1 MSIKQDLDIATLT
14 TPLGADKLA
23 LTHCRGEEF
32 VSRPFF
38 YQVRAISED
47 KNLDL
52 SKVAG
57 KNVCISLVLADGSK
71 RYINAMATDCSQGFF
86 DERTCEYH
94 FELRPWL
101 WLLTQT
107 RNSLIFQ
114 KQTAPDIIK
123 KICSDAGFSDISD
136 KLTGTYAKREYCVQ
150 YQESDF
156 AFISRLMEE
165 EGIFYFFDHSTSAH
179 KLVLADSSDAF
190 KDAPGASTA
199 TYRADHVD
207 WTSGTVVTDCR
218 TGKRVQTGKY
228 AVDDYNFETP
238 STDLFGQAS
247 GSGSKRQ
254 IYQYPAGYD
263 AKDDGSTIANR
274 RLDAYE
280 SREQYL
286 AGRSNARGF
295 LAGGAFMLKECD
307 CTAAN
312 IKWVVSVLRLE
323 CDQNRYVN
331 NFEAFPASAKYRPEQ
346 ITPRP
351 RIAGSQTA
359 LVTGKSGEEIWTD
372 KYGRIKVQFH
382 WDREGKKDENS
393 SCWVRVSQP
402 WAGKSWGTWF
412 LPRVGMEVV
421 VSFLDG
427 DPDRPLVT
435 GAVYNAEQ
443 TLPYTL
449 PGEQTKSTI
458 KSNSSKGG
466 GGSNEL
472 RFEDKKDS
480 EEIYFHAQKDL
491 NGVVENSRT
500 VTIKEAD
507 DTLTLEKGNRKSE
520 IQKGTETHSV
530 KGTRTLTVEGKEKH
544 TNKDDYD
551 LTVDGNYSLTVKGNY
566 TLKVDGN
573 ITIQSQKAVEVKSGT
588 TLTNKSGTTLT
599 TESGTNMTTK
609 AGVNMD
615 VQASGQMNVKG
626 AMATVKSDAMGEFNA
641 GAILTLKGAMVKIG

>member
-1 MSIKQDLDIATLT
+1 MSIKQDLDIASMS

-32 VSRPFF
+32 VGRPFF
-38 YQVRAISED
+38 YQVRAVSED
-47 KNLDL
+47 KNLDM

-57 KNVCISLVLADGSK
+57 KNICLTVMLADNSK
-71 RYINAMATDCSQGFF
+71 RYINAVATDCCQGFF
-86 DERTCEYH
+86 DERICEYH

-114 KQTAPDIIK
+114 KMSTPDIIK
-123 KICSDAGFSDISD
+123 KVCSDAGFSDISD
-136 KLTGTYAKREYCVQ
+136 KLTGSYEKREYCVQ

-156 AFISRLMEE
+156 DFISRLMED
-165 EGIFYFFDHSTSAH
+165 EGIFYFFDHSDSAH
-179 KLVLADSSDAF
+179 TLVLADSPDAF
-190 KDAPGASTA
+190 KDAPGAGEA

-207 WTSGTVVTDCR
+207 WTSGCVVTECR
-218 TGKRVQTGKY
+218 MGKRVQPGKF

-247 GSGSKRQ
+247 GQGSKRRL
-254 IYQYPAGYD
+254 YRYPAGFS
-263 AKDDGSTIANR
+263 AKDKGESLANR
-274 RLDAYE
+274 RLDAFE
-280 SREQYL
+280 SREKYL
-286 AGRSNARGF
+286 SGRSNARGF
-295 LAGGAFMLKECD
+295 IAGKAFTLKECD
-307 CTAAN
+307 CSTANA
-312 IKWVVSVLRLE
+312 KWAITSLRVE
-323 CDQNRYVN
+323 FDQSRYSNV
-331 NFEAFPASAKYRPEQ
+331 FEAVPVDAKYRPEQ
-346 ITPRP
+346 VTPWP
-351 RIAGSQTA
+351 RISGAQTA

-382 WDREGKKDENS
+382 WDQEGKKDENS

-402 WAGKSWGTWF
+402 WAGKNWGTWF

-421 VSFLDG
+421 VTFLEG

-443 TLPYTL
+443 TLPYAL

-466 GGSNEL
+466 GGFNEL

-480 EEIYFHAQKDL
+480 EEIYIHAQKDW
-491 NGVVENSRT
+491 NSVVENARS

-507 DTLTLEKGNRKSE
+507 DTLTLEKGNRTSE

-530 KGTRTLTVEGKEKH
+530 KGTRTLTVEGDEKH
-544 TNKDDYD
+544 TNKANYD
-551 LTVDGNYSLTVKGNY
+551 VTVDGNYTLTVKGDF

-573 ITIQSQKAVEVKSGT
+573 ITIQAGQAVEVKAGT
-588 TLTNKSGTTLT
+588 SLTNKAGTELT
-599 TESGTNMTTK
+599 SQAGTNMTTK

-615 VQASGQMNVKG
+615 VQASAQMNIQG
-626 AMATVKSDAMGEFNA
+626 SMATVKADAMGEFNA